1 MCVWVEGV
9 ADLKKVNKW
18 GLGVQILAKY
28 TQKYL
33 YAKNSCFFLIKNQ
46 VKYINLN
53 NIKTHRN
60 VLCNGTCYIM
70 SNIYKGQ
77 IMIYNPSK
85 DLLGF
90 W

>member
-1 MCVWVEGV
+1 M
-9 ADLKKVNKW
+9 
-18 GLGVQILAKY
+18 
-28 TQKYL
+28 
-33 YAKNSCFFLIKNQ
+33 FFLIKNQ

-70 SNIYKGQ
+70 SNIYKGE